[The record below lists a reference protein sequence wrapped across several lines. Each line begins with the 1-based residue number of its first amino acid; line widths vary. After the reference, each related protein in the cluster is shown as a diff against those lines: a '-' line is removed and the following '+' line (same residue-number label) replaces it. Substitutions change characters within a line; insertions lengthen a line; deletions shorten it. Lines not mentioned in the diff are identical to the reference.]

1 MQPAATAPR
10 HAGQRRRRLR
20 WLGPLSL
27 MLLAPVAGAAVFAPG
42 RFDAD
47 PPTGDNPPAPGPSA
61 AEPLQAPGFQW
72 VLGPWRQAGRLAL
85 DGRWLRQQ
93 DGALSR
99 QGVLSTEFDWAT
111 HLWEPWF
118 LQMRFGLGLVGVR
131 DSSRGGDSG
140 AVSGSSGGLTARMS
154 LSLFPASRFP
164 FELRADMGDSRSSSD
179 TLGAA
184 VRQRR
189 LSLSQSWRPERGNL
203 SLQAQLDHS
212 RLFSDAGDDVLTTL
226 QVSGQQQLGAH
237 SLDASAQLVRN
248 DRTDLDEHQRLTS
261 MHLRHGFT
269 PRPDLQV
276 DTLASWNDNR
286 LRSGRRPGDDLAGS
300 VRQITS
306 VVGWRPR
313 EGDPLYHPQLPLQL
327 GASLRWS
334 EAVAGSQGGQQRAQA
349 WAATLGANLD
359 LSADWRMTA
368 SVATSR
374 LQAAG
379 QALQSTN
386 LNAGANWTPAGWA
399 LGRWRYMP
407 QAGVNLGAS
416 TGSGQPSRQ
425 LLGLQGSH
433 GLSTAWTM
441 GESAQ
446 LSLSLTQSAAVAH
459 ESTSPQPVRGLSH
472 TLGLFWQ
479 GSSDSGQARFA
490 GLSLSDS
497 RSQGSGSGQFQL
509 ANLQL
514 SQRTQLSRL
523 TSWSVNLT
531 AQASRSTSSD
541 IDPFTGERRT
551 VGGGWQAFY
560 SGSAS
565 LDQQRLF
572 GVPRLRHTLLF
583 SLNSQQLERRALGD
597 VDAPRERI
605 SQSLES
611 RLDYMVGRLELR
623 LSARHARVDGR
634 AVATLNARLQRRF

>member
-1 MQPAATAPR
+1 MLPAATAPR
-10 HAGQRRRRLR
+10 RAGPRRPRLR
-20 WLGPLSL
+20 WIGPLSL
-27 MLLAPVAGAAVFAPG
+27 ALLAPVADAAVFAPG

-47 PPTGDNPPAPGPSA
+47 PPTGDTPPAPVPGA
-61 AEPLQAPGFQW
+61 AEPLQAPGFRW
-72 VLGPWRQAGRLAL
+72 ALGPWRQAGSLSL
-85 DGRWLRQQ
+85 DGRWLRQH
-93 DGALSR
+93 DGTASR

-118 LQMRFGLGLVGVR
+118 LQMRFGLGLVAVR
-131 DSSRGGDSG
+131 DSSSGGDSG
-140 AVSGSSGGLTARMS
+140 PVSGSGGGLTGRMS
-154 LSLFPASRFP
+154 LSLFPSSRFP
-164 FELRADMGDSRSSSD
+164 FELRADMGDSRSSGDAVGS
-179 TLGAA
+179 A
-184 VRQRR
+184 VRHRR

-212 RLFSDAGDDVLTTL
+212 RLLVDAGDDVLTTL
-226 QVSGQQQLGAH
+226 QVGGQHQLGAH

-248 DRTDLDEHQRLTS
+248 DRSDLDEHQRLTS
-261 MHLRHGFT
+261 MHLRHGFA
-269 PRPDLQV
+269 PRHDLQV
-276 DTLASWNDNR
+276 ETLATWNDNR
-286 LRSGRRPGDDLAGS
+286 LHSARRPADDLGGS
-300 VRQITS
+300 VRQITT
-306 VVGWRPR
+306 VLGWRPR
-313 EGDPLYHPQLPLQL
+313 EGDPLHHPLMPLQL

-334 EAVAGSQGGQQRAQA
+334 EVVASSQGSQQRAQA

-359 LSADWRMTA
+359 LSATWRMTA

-379 QALQSTN
+379 QALDSTN
-386 LNAGANWTPAGWA
+386 LSAGATWTPAGWA
-399 LGRWRYMP
+399 LGSWRYLP
-407 QAGVNLGAS
+407 QAGANLGVSAG
-416 TGSGQPSRQ
+416 TGQPSRQ

-433 GLSTAWTM
+433 GLSTAWSL
-441 GESAQ
+441 GDSAQ

-459 ESTSPQPVRGLSH
+459 ESASPQLVRGLSH

-479 GSSDSGQARFA
+479 GSGDAGQQRFA

-497 RSQGSGSGQFQL
+497 RSHGSSSGQFQL

-531 AQASRSTSSD
+531 AQASRSSTTD
-541 IDPFTGERRT
+541 IDPFTGDRRAS
-551 VGGGWQAFY
+551 GSGWQTFY
-560 SGSAS
+560 TGSAS

-572 GVPRLRHTLLF
+572 GVPRLRHTLQL
-583 SLNSQQLERRALGD
+583 SLNSQQLERRAQGD

-623 LSARHARVDGR
+623 LSVRHARVDGR